1 MIVLPGLLLFLLL
14 FISTIKQNKV
24 EYLKMAT
31 GNVNS
36 FKKNW
41 LIQFTGVTTGEI
53 DYILSRIGSKT
64 GDIAPGSGLVG
75 AVVSMFFRQ
84 TEAGQ
89 PVNKNIKVRH
99 CLT

>member
-1 MIVLPGLLLFLLL
+1 
-14 FISTIKQNKV
+14 
-24 EYLKMAT
+24 MAT
-31 GNVNS
+31 MNVNS

-53 DYILSRIGSKT
+53 NYILSRIGSKT

-84 TEAGQ
+84 PEAGK
-89 PVNKNIKVRH
+89 PVHKNI
-99 CLT
+99 

>member
-1 MIVLPGLLLFLLL
+1 MKKKTA
-14 FISTIKQNKV
+14 TIENKIK
-24 EYLKMAT
+24 LNTSIMAT

-64 GDIAPGSGLVG
+64 GDIAPGSRSGGIHVFPSNG
-75 AVVSMFFRQ
+75 SR
-84 TEAGQ
+84 TAG
-89 PVNKNIKVRH
+89 
-99 CLT
+99 

>member
-1 MIVLPGLLLFLLL
+1 MKKKKTA
-14 FISTIKQNKV
+14 TIENKKK
-24 EYLKMAT
+24 LTTSKMAK

-41 LIQFTGVTTGEI
+41 LIQFSGVTTAEI

-64 GDIAPGSGLVG
+64 GDIAPESGLVG
-75 AVVSMFFRQ
+75 AVVSMYFRQ
-84 TEAGQ
+84 PEAGA

-99 CLT
+99 CLS

>member
-1 MIVLPGLLLFLLL
+1 MKKKKTA
-14 FISTIKQNKV
+14 TIENKKK
-24 EYLKMAT
+24 LNTSKMAT

-64 GDIAPGSGLVG
+64 GDIAQGSGLVG

-84 TEAGQ
+84 PEAGQ

>member
-1 MIVLPGLLLFLLL
+1 MH
-14 FISTIKQNKV
+14 
-24 EYLKMAT
+24 
-31 GNVNS
+31 VNS

-75 AVVSMFFRQ
+75 AVVFMFFRQ
-84 TEAGQ
+84 PEPGK
-89 PVNKNIKVRH
+89 PVDVNSYLNRKYPD
-99 CLT
+99 

>member
-1 MIVLPGLLLFLLL
+1 
-14 FISTIKQNKV
+14 
-24 EYLKMAT
+24 MAT

-36 FKKNW
+36 NKKNW
-41 LIQFTGVTTGEI
+41 LIQFTGVTTAEI

-64 GDIAPGSGLVG
+64 GDIAQGSGLVG

-84 TEAGQ
+84 PEAGQ

-99 CLT
+99 CLS

>member
-1 MIVLPGLLLFLLL
+1 MKKKTA
-14 FISTIKQNKV
+14 TIENKIK
-24 EYLKMAT
+24 LNTSIMAT
-31 GNVNS
+31 MNVNS

-64 GDIAPGSGLVG
+64 GDIAQGSGLVG

-84 TEAGQ
+84 PEAGA

-99 CLT
+99 C

>member
-1 MIVLPGLLLFLLL
+1 MKKKTA
-14 FISTIKQNKV
+14 TIENKIK
-24 EYLKMAT
+24 LNTSIMAT

-41 LIQFTGVTTGEI
+41 LIQFTGVTTAEI

-64 GDIAPGSGLVG
+64 GDIAQGSGLVG

-84 TEAGQ
+84 TEAGAH
-89 PVNKNIKVRH
+89 VNKNIKVRH
-99 CLT
+99 CLS